1 MNIAIKQ
8 TLFIIKLRAGA
19 IFIKIIFMWVRP
31 GENFH
36 KKPNIAGAILG
47 KLILFCGRPG
57 DGEKFHPQTRK
68 RPYNI
73 GSPQLD

>member
-19 IFIKIIFMWVRP
+19 IFIKIIFMCVRP

-36 KKPNIAGAILG
+36 KKPNIAGVVLG

-68 RPYNI
+68 RPYNF
-73 GSPQLD
+73 GSPYI